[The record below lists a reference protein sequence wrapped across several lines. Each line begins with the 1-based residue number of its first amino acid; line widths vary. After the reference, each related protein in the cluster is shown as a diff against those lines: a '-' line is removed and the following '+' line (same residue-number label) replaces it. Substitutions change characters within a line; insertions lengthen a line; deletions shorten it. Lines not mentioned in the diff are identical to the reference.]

1 MASVREQVTQTV
13 EKLSDAE
20 IQLVAE
26 YLSFL
31 KFRARTQVISPPNE
45 TQLAELYAES
55 ADEDRFLAEEGM
67 EEYIVGLR
75 EEDKQ

>member
-1 MASVREQVTQTV
+1 MVSVREQVAQTI

-31 KFRARTQVISPPNE
+31 KFRARTQIISPPNE

-55 ADEDRFLAEEGM
+55 ANEDRFLAEEGM
-67 EEYIVGLR
+67 GDYIEGLHA
-75 EEDKQ
+75 EDKE

>member
-1 MASVREQVTQTV
+1 MASVREQVTQTI

-45 TQLAELYAES
+45 IIDFAQYLINQEESEEL
-55 ADEDRFLAEEGM
+55 
-67 EEYIVGLR
+67 LR
-75 EEDKQ
+75 VQNS